1 MTHLALLSLF
11 HHLSYWFFH
20 ESLSRSSGEH
30 ESPEESSWTM
40 YLQDFSNNNNN
51 DTIDVN
57 DNSSILSHTD
67 HRSSYLIPDVA
78 CSAAGRHV
86 FAAASDQK
94 KRRTQRSS
102 SGFVD
107 RDLEDTATSPA
118 NSPQVYDL
126 VNQFDGQKNAM
137 GIPQGIKGSASGKI
151 KDELMSFDGGEN
163 VDNEL
168 KKKGPCLVPLSMVVR
183 YLG

>member
-1 MTHLALLSLF
+1 MN
-11 HHLSYWFFH
+11 
-20 ESLSRSSGEH
+20 SLSRSSGEN

-40 YLQDFSNNNNN
+40 YLQDFSNNNN

-57 DNSSILSHTD
+57 DNGSILSHTD
-67 HRSSYLIPDVA
+67 HRSSSLIPDAA

-86 FAAASDQK
+86 FGAALDHK
-94 KRRTQRSS
+94 KRRIKRPSS

-118 NSPQVYDL
+118 NSPEVYDL
-126 VNQFDGQKNAM
+126 VNKFDQQKNAM
-137 GIPQGIKGSASGKI
+137 GISQGIKGGASGKI
-151 KDELMSFDGGEN
+151 NDELMSFDGGEDVN
-163 VDNEL
+163 NEL
-168 KKKGPCLVPLSMVVR
+168 KKKGLCLVPLSMVVH